1 MGFSKFWFCF
11 GKSPRARDASTRGR
25 DMVNEAVGPIPGAHD
40 VIMWLKSMRVE
51 KRTRKDSRSPDGSS
65 TGA

>member
-1 MGFSKFWFCF
+1 
-11 GKSPRARDASTRGR
+11 
-25 DMVNEAVGPIPGAHD
+25 MVNEAVGPIPGAHD